1 MHQMVRFAAPL
12 LAAFVSVFAAAQA
25 TTYDCTPKAI
35 AAKSAYVMA
44 TFPDYIGG
52 KYTNKGTFGTVM
64 SKIWDGKGD
73 CDPSGDALAKL
84 PPEAQLHLIKTHY
97 YGDMMSV
104 SALVAAKDM
113 KSARTYMDDFNGVH
127 GVIVGPMKQYFAGSF
142 MTQDK
147 DIAKAMKSFDSDI
160 TKAGY
165 KPAP

>member
-1 MHQMVRFAAPL
+1 MHRMLRFTAPL
-12 LAAFVSVFAAAQA
+12 LAAFVSVSAAAQA

-44 TFPDYIGG
+44 TFPDFIAG
-52 KYTNKGTFGTVM
+52 KYANKGTFGPVL

-73 CDPSGDALAKL
+73 CDPNGDALGKL
-84 PPEAQLHLIKTHY
+84 APEAQLSLIKTHY
-97 YGDMMSV
+97 YGDIMSV

-113 KSARTYMDDFNGVH
+113 KSARTHMDDFNGVH

-147 DIAKAMKSFDSDI
+147 DMLKAMKSFDSDI

-165 KPAP
+165 KPAQ